1 MQASLIEEPNK
12 EQLTR
17 SFILTETE
25 SLRENASKCDNGEEI
40 IQIRENE
47 SVKPEVRMASIKVP
61 ANNIER
67 REEEGLI
74 KSLFADAEE
83 VDGTEIL
90 PVE

>member
-47 SVKPEVRMASIKVP
+47 SIKPEMQMISSKEP
-61 ANNIER
+61 ANNIGR

-90 PVE
+90 PVK